1 MIQEIQQLEQQI
13 AMWKGFNNPLLKK
26 QIAEAEAK
34 IEELKQQDKS
44 TSTTKD
50 IVDDNTTTKADI
62 DKAFTRVDTKAKI
75 EVVKIEESKADTVE
89 IIDKP
94 KNNKLPKKAEKK
106 PVKPTF
112 SFNTSQ
118 TNVVIPTKDL
128 IKHKDVD
135 FRVLLGISG
144 ISNCDDPYKE
154 GDNERYV
161 SLNKLDRRA
170 KDMCET
176 IGIEISNFNKK
187 LRTII
192 KKKSN
197 EFKVVERQGLNN
209 TKVKCYQI
217 DYEAGGFITIPVTKA
232 ERCLLTL
239 GNNPIKLYCNLLWLC
254 QKNGEFE
261 PTHVPQQT
269 LATLMGLSPSSR
281 KIVEASMQSL
291 INNDLIDVYLEQ
303 EIQTVIN
310 EEGLP
315 ISKPVTKYYYDIIID
330 EEDWKNKKK
339 R

>member
-254 QKNGEFE
+254 QKN
-261 PTHVPQQT
+261 
-269 LATLMGLSPSSR
+269 
-281 KIVEASMQSL
+281 
-291 INNDLIDVYLEQ
+291 
-303 EIQTVIN
+303 
-310 EEGLP
+310 
-315 ISKPVTKYYYDIIID
+315 
-330 EEDWKNKKK
+330 
-339 R
+339 

>member
-1 MIQEIQQLEQQI
+1 MKKEIEELENKI
-13 AMWKGFNNPLLKK
+13 RICKNMSAFKDFSNE
-26 QIAEAEAK
+26 IAEAEAEIK
-34 IEELKQQDKS
+34 ELKQQNENPK
-44 TSTTKD
+44 
-50 IVDDNTTTKADI
+50 VDLATDMEKHEEI
-62 DKAFTRVDTKAKI
+62 D
-75 EVVKIEESKADTVE
+75 EVE
-89 IIDKP
+89 IIDEP
-94 KNNKLPKKAEKK
+94 KNKLPKKIEKQ
-106 PVKPTF
+106 PIRPTF
-112 SFNTSQ
+112 KFNTTQ

-128 IKHKDVD
+128 INHKDCD

-144 ISNCDDPYKE
+144 ISNCDDVYQE
-154 GDNERYV
+154 GSNSRYV
-161 SLNKLDRRA
+161 SINKLDKRV

-187 LRTII
+187 LRTMI

-197 EFKVVERQGLNN
+197 EFKVVERQGLKN

-261 PTHVPQQT
+261 PTHIPQRT
-269 LATLMGLSPSSR
+269 LATLMGLSPNSR
-281 KIVEASMQSL
+281 RIVEASMQTL
-291 INNDLIDVYLEQ
+291 INNDLIEVYLEK

-315 ISKPVTKYYYDIIID
+315 ISKPVTKYYYGIIID
-330 EEDWKNKKK
+330 EEDWNNKNKK
-339 R
+339 